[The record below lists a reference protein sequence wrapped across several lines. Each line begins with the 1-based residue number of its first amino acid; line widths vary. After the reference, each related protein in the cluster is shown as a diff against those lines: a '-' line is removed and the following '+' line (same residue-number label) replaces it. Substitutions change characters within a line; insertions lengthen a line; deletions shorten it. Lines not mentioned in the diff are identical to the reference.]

1 MRRTEKEQ
9 RVRIQSAEH
18 GFTDWWDR
26 RDGEIPFGRRGGEDF
41 LRRKDMQKKA
51 VDP

>member
-9 RVRIQSAEH
+9 RVMTQSAGD
-18 GFTDWWDR
+18 GFTDLWDR
-26 RDGEIPFGRRGGEDF
+26 RGGEIPFGRAGGEDF
-41 LRRKDMQKKA
+41 LRRKGMQKKS